1 LTNLKRKATLENNIK
16 IDLKETGFQRLPT
29 GFTLVRMGFNDGA
42 L

>member
-16 IDLKETGFQRLPT
+16 IYLKETGFERLPA
-29 GFTLVRMGFNDGA
+29 GFTLVRIGFNGGA